1 MTRQRA
7 IVIGSGIGGIAC
19 AIRLQSLGFDTQ
31 IVEQLGDVG
40 GRAYVR
46 RVDGFVFDMGPTV
59 LTVPHFIEELF
70 SLERDA
76 AMLDQPDFPPSVLA
90 EGSRIVSGASG
101 GPNTQ
106 RYVDIVPILPFYRIY
121 FDDGSFFDYDA
132 DPVNVRAQIARLA
145 PEDLDGYERF
155 HEAARAIFER
165 GFLELG
171 YTYFGSLGS
180 MVGVLPDLLK
190 LGAIQPL
197 FSLISKFF
205 KSDKMRQVFS
215 FEPLL
220 IGGNPLKVPA
230 IYAMIHFVEK
240 TWGVHFA
247 VGGTGALVAAMVR
260 KFEELGGSVRLN
272 AKVDRIEVEKRGRKR
287 VATGVT
293 LANGETLA
301 ADLVVSNADYA
312 TTYLKLVDKA
322 HRRINRDALVKFR
335 KQSMSLMV
343 IYFGYR
349 MQDGDPDLRHHNII
363 LGPRYEE
370 LLTDIFERK
379 ILADDF
385 SQYLHIPT
393 ITDPSLSPAGHHAA
407 YTLIPVPNN
416 DSDIDWDAVGEG
428 FAETVLTFL
437 DERGYI
443 PGLRERIVH
452 RSFVTPDYFEEVLG
466 SHLGNGF
473 GVEPRMTQTAFF
485 RPHNRSED
493 VANLYLVG
501 QGTQPGGGTP
511 SVMMSAKMTA
521 REIARDFA
529 IDPRIVGGV
538 PAEVGDD
545 RPLAMGLAEVWT
557 VRPGMRATRLLASAR
572 QADTW
577 TAKAL
582 AAGQRATTPAAAQP
596 RMASTKASSR
606 MRRIGLQCRHRR
618 S

>member
-31 IVEQLGDVG
+31 VVEQLADVG

-76 AMLDQPDFPPSVLA
+76 AMLDEPDFPPSVLA
-90 EGSRIVSGASG
+90 EGSRVVSGASG
-101 GPNTQ
+101 GPNTR

-121 FDDGSFFDYDA
+121 FDDGTFFDYDA

-155 HEAARAIFER
+155 HEAARAIFQR

-197 FSLISKFF
+197 FSLISKYF

-349 MQDGDPDLRHHNII
+349 KQDGDPDLRHHNII

-393 ITDPSLSPAGHHAA
+393 ITDPSLAPPGHHAA
-407 YTLIPVPNN
+407 YTLVPVPNN
-416 DSDIDWDAVGEG
+416 QSDIDWDVVGEG
-428 FAETVLTFL
+428 FADTVLTFL

-452 RSFVTPDYFEEVLG
+452 RSFVTPDYFEDVLG

-538 PAEVGDD
+538 PSAVGDD
-545 RPLAMGLAEVWT
+545 QPLAMGMAE
-557 VRPGMRATRLLASAR
+557 
-572 QADTW
+572 
-577 TAKAL
+577 
-582 AAGQRATTPAAAQP
+582 
-596 RMASTKASSR
+596 
-606 MRRIGLQCRHRR
+606 I
-618 S
+618 